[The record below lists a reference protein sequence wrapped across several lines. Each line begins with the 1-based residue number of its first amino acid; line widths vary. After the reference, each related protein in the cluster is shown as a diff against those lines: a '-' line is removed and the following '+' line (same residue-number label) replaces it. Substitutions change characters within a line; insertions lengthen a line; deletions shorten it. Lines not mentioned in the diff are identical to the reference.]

1 MSKTGKMQ
9 QWINYKIRVTVQ
21 DRRDIIGQFMAFDK
35 HMNLI
40 LGDAEEFRRVGGKG
54 KGKEEK
60 IQKRTLGLV
69 LLRGEN
75 IVSLSVEGPP
85 PPEVR
90 LLLRFTPLF
99 SVCCHYIF
107 YEMCVINDLTCA
119 FFDCTDRKTE
129 TDRPPSSLLVL
140 VLVEPL
146 VVVSPCL
153 LAPRTFFLCYFY
165 CDAF

>member
-90 LLLRFTPLF
+90 SVASCCIARLRVADF
-99 SVCCHYIF
+99 I
-107 YEMCVINDLTCA
+107 
-119 FFDCTDRKTE
+119 
-129 TDRPPSSLLVL
+129 
-140 VLVEPL
+140 
-146 VVVSPCL
+146 CL
-153 LAPRTFFLCYFY
+153 
-165 CDAF
+165 